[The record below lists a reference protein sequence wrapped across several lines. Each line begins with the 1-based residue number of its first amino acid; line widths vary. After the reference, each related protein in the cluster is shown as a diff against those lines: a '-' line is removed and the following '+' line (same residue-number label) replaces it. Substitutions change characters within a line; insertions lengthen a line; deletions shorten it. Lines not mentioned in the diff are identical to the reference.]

1 MTLKEVA
8 DLIQATVIT
17 GEDFLDREVE
27 CVFASDLMSDV
38 LTIKDHDGL
47 LLLTGLCNLQSMRTC
62 EMADIQMVLV
72 VRGKVVTE
80 DMVDIAEDNDIVV
93 LSTPYSMYKTS
104 GILYNA
110 GLPSIY

>member
-1 MTLKEVA
+1 MTLQEIASLV
-8 DLIQATVIT
+8 QAKVIT
-17 GEDFLDREVE
+17 GEEFLDREVE

-62 EMADIQMVLV
+62 EMADIQMVIV

-80 DMVDIAEDNDIVV
+80 DMIEIAQDNDIVL
-93 LSTPYSMYKTS
+93 LSTSYSMYKTS

-110 GLPSIY
+110 EIPSIY

>member
-1 MTLKEVA
+1 MTLREIIPLVNGV
-8 DLIQATVIT
+8 VIT
-17 GEDFLDREVE
+17 GEEFLDREVE
-27 CVFASDLMSDV
+27 FVFASDLMSDV

-80 DMVDIAEDNDIVV
+80 DMIEIAQDNDIV
-93 LSTPYSMYKTS
+93 LISTQYSMYKTS

-110 GLPSIY
+110 NLPSVY